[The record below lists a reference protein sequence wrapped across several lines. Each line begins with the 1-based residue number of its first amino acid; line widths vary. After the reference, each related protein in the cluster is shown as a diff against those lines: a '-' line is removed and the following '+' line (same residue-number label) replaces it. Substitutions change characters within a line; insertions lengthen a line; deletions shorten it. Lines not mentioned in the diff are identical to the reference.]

1 MKDSRR
7 SARRLGI
14 LLVGALLL
22 APGLGWAV
30 EEDIQEKESGA
41 KAPVGKKVDE
51 KKASKPAQAAE
62 TAESGKKG
70 SGALDPSF
78 NTLEDIAAFRGSLA
92 ALWAGQPVA
101 VEDPSSA
108 WREVVPPEQPAP
120 PPAPLGEPTA
130 R

>member
-1 MKDSRR
+1 MRASR
-7 SARRLGI
+7 SSVRRLGI

-30 EEDIQEKESGA
+30 EEEIKESGA

-51 KKASKPAQAAE
+51 KKAAKPAPAAK

-70 SGALDPSF
+70 SGAVDPSF
-78 NTLEDIAAFRGSLA
+78 NTLEDIAGFRGSLV
-92 ALWAGQPVA
+92 ALWAGPVG
-101 VEDPSSA
+101 VEDPSIE
-108 WREVVPPEQPAP
+108 WREVVPSEQTAP
-120 PPAPLGEPTA
+120 PSAPLCNTTA

>member
-1 MKDSRR
+1 MRASRR

-30 EEDIQEKESGA
+30 EEDIKESGA

-51 KKASKPAQAAE
+51 KKAAKPAPVAK

-70 SGALDPSF
+70 SGAVDPSF

-101 VEDPSSA
+101 VSSE
-108 WREVVPPEQPAP
+108 WREVLPPEQPAP
-120 PPAPLGEPTA
+120 PSAPLSNTTA
-130 R
+130 L

>member
-1 MKDSRR
+1 MKTCRR

-30 EEDIQEKESGA
+30 EEDIKESGA
-41 KAPVGKKVDE
+41 KAPDGKEADD

-62 TAESGKKG
+62 TAESGKTE
-70 SGALDPSF
+70 SEAVDPSF
-78 NTLEDIAAFRGSLA
+78 NTLEDIAAFRGSLVD
-92 ALWAGQPVA
+92 LWMGQPVGL
-101 VEDPSSA
+101 EDTSIQ
-108 WREVVPPEQPAP
+108 WREVLPSEHA
-120 PPAPLGEPTA
+120 T